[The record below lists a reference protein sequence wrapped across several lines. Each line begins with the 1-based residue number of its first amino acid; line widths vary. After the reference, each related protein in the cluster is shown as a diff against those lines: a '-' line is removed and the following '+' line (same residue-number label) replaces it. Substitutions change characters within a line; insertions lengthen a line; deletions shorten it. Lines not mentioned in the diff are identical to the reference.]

1 MNHLVDIFT
10 SIDGAA
16 IDRAFEAARDL
27 PFEDFLKTFPGWFAA
42 AGGGGAVS
50 AAVLAAGVGDLP
62 EGIRA
67 TILNWHGTYDQQHDN
82 VLNLIKI
89 IKAHGSW
96 AIPTEAY
103 KELTDMEAE
112 LAPLMQICGTTS
124 ASSVTRMKRRTLVKA
139 LVALCLSDMKTWALE
154 MYRLKQ
160 LTADDVHELG
170 FRLLGERGGHHA
182 RVMATNVTPAIKI
195 RNISG
200 EIVRV
205 IVDKSAG
212 ENAAGVTRGWPE
224 GVKYVLIIIVSVDD
238 REEIVRLI
246 STRVYND
253 ITMPEGS
260 RGKQFEVKASFLK
273 HTDDEPRFG
282 NAPVFSMPLT
292 TDDLIARVD
301 RHAHED
307 LEEKLQEV
315 EQRRLELEQL
325 RAEIEAAKKSKG

>member
-1 MNHLVDIFT
+1 MDFFT

-27 PFEDFLKTFPGWFAA
+27 TFEEFLRTFPGWFAA
-42 AGGGGAVS
+42 ASGGGALS
-50 AAVLAAGVGDLP
+50 AAVLAAGIDDLP
-62 EGIRA
+62 EGIRS
-67 TILNWHGTYDQQHDN
+67 TILNWHGTYNQQHDN
-82 VLNLIKI
+82 IRNVIKI
-89 IKAHGSW
+89 IKLHSGWPVPA
-96 AIPTEAY
+96 EAY

-112 LAPLMQICGTTS
+112 LAPLMQVCGTTS

-160 LTADDVHELG
+160 MTADDVHELG
-170 FRLLGERGGHHA
+170 FRLFGERGGSHA
-182 RVMATNVTPAIKI
+182 RVMATNVTPAIKV
-195 RNISG
+195 RNISP

-205 IVDKSAG
+205 IIDKSAG
-212 ENAAGVTRGWPE
+212 ENAAEVTRGWPE
-224 GVKYVLIIIVSVDD
+224 GVKYALIIIISVDD
-238 REEIVRLI
+238 RKEIVRLI

-253 ITMPEGS
+253 IKMPEGS

-282 NAPVFSMPLT
+282 NAPVFSMPLS

-325 RAEIEAAKKSKG
+325 LAEIEAAKKKK